1 MNMVIDLIC
10 GIICNMDVDQ
20 HFELEHLY
28 LTERTCKICGKRK
41 DLIDGFYQ
49 LRKNKYNS
57 SSYSYECKECTIERV
72 TLNRKKTKLKSEWSY
87 PDW

>member
-1 MNMVIDLIC
+1 
-10 GIICNMDVDQ
+10 MDIND

-28 LTERTCKICGKRK
+28 LTERTCKMCGQRK
-41 DLIDGFYQ
+41 DLIDGFYK

-57 SSYSYECKECTIERV
+57 SSYSYECKECTIKRV
-72 TLNRKKTKLKSEWSY
+72 ISRRKIVKYEMECLY

>member
-1 MNMVIDLIC
+1 MDL
-10 GIICNMDVDQ
+10 ND

-28 LTERTCKICGKRK
+28 LTERICKTCGQRK
-41 DLIDGFYQ
+41 DLIDGFYK

-57 SSYSYECKECTIERV
+57 SSYSYECKECTIKRV
-72 TLNRKKTKLKSEWSY
+72 TSSRRIKKSVLEWLY

>member
-1 MNMVIDLIC
+1 MDL
-10 GIICNMDVDQ
+10 ND

-28 LTERTCKICGKRK
+28 LTERTCKMCGQRK
-41 DLIDGFYQ
+41 DLIDGFYK

-57 SSYSYECKECTIERV
+57 SSYSYECKECTIKRV
-72 TLNRKKTKLKSEWSY
+72 ISRRKIVKSETECLY

>member
-1 MNMVIDLIC
+1 
-10 GIICNMDVDQ
+10 MDVDE

-28 LTERTCKICGKRK
+28 LTERTCKICGQKK

-49 LRKNKYNS
+49 SRRNKYHQ
-57 SSYSYECKECTIERV
+57 SSYSYECKECTIKRV
-72 TLNRKKTKLKSEWSY
+72 SSQRKKLKKISEWAY

>member
-1 MNMVIDLIC
+1 MK
-10 GIICNMDVDQ
+10 VDD

-28 LTERTCKICGKRK
+28 LTERTCKSCGQTK

-49 LRKNKYNS
+49 SRKNKYQA
-57 SSYSYECKECTIERV
+57 SSYSYECKECTIKRV
-72 TLNRKKTKLKSEWSY
+72 TIKRKTSKILEKWEY